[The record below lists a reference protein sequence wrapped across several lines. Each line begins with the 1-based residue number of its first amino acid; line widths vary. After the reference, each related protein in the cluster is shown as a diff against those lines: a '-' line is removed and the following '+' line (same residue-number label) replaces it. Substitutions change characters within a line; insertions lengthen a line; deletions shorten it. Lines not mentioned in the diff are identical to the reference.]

1 MRDKLWSK
9 GRGRDAGMGR
19 SEAKVTI
26 AMPRG
31 TYDVLPE
38 EIHRWHHLE
47 HLAREWAR
55 RYHFSEVRTPVFEH
69 TELFQR
75 GVGETTDIVEKEMY
89 TFTDRKG
96 RSLTLRPEGTAAV
109 VRSFIE
115 HKVYAQPQP
124 TKWYYLG
131 PMFRYERPQ
140 SGRFRQ
146 FVQFG
151 AEVLGTSEPSVD
163 AEVIALVDDF
173 LRSLGIRQF
182 RLELNSLGCPEC
194 RPRHREALLSS
205 LRPVRESLCPDCQ
218 SRLERNPLRILDC
231 KNERCRQLT
240 ADTPSILDYLCDH
253 CADHFTRVRRL
264 LDRLGMAYQENP
276 RMVRGLDYYTQTAFE
291 FIAESVGAVGTI
303 AAGGRYNGLV
313 ASLGGED
320 VPGIGFATGLERLL
334 AVMKAEGVESP
345 APKRLD
351 CFVIA
356 LGQEARDTAFAL
368 LHQLRQAGLA
378 ADLDHL
384 NRKLK
389 AQLKVADRSGAKWVL
404 ILGEEELSRQTIQ
417 LRNMADGSQEEI
429 ALTDAVTCL
438 SAAMKAREQ

>member
-1 MRDKLWSK
+1 M
-9 GRGRDAGMGR
+9 
-19 SEAKVTI
+19 TI
-26 AMPRG
+26 GMPRG

-55 RYHFSEVRTPVFEH
+55 RYHFSEVRTPIFEH

-109 VRSFIE
+109 VRSFVE

-151 AEVLGTSEPSVD
+151 AEVLGSSEPCVD

-182 RLELNSLGCPEC
+182 RLELNSLGCSEC

-240 ADTPSILDYLCDH
+240 ADTPSILDHLCDG
-253 CADHFTRVRRL
+253 CADHFARVRTF
-264 LDRLGMAYQENP
+264 LDRLRIEYHVNP

-345 APKRLD
+345 APERLD
-351 CFVIA
+351 CYVVA
-356 LGQEARDTAFAL
+356 LGEEARATAFAL
-368 LHQLRQAGLA
+368 LRQLRQAGLA

-389 AQLKVADRSGAKWVL
+389 AQLKAADRSGAKWAL

-429 ALTDAVTCL
+429 SFADVIPRL
-438 SAAMKAREQ
+438 SATMKAREQ

>member
-1 MRDKLWSK
+1 M
-9 GRGRDAGMGR
+9 
-19 SEAKVTI
+19 TI
-26 AMPRG
+26 GMPRG

-55 RYHFSEVRTPVFEH
+55 RYHFSEVRTPIFEH

-89 TFTDRKG
+89 TFVDRKG

-115 HKVYAQPQP
+115 NKVYAQPQP

-151 AEVLGTSEPSVD
+151 AEVLGTAEPSID
-163 AEVIALVDDF
+163 AEVIVLVDDF
-173 LRSLGIRQF
+173 LRSLGIRHF

-194 RPRHREALLSS
+194 RPKHREALLDH
-205 LRPVRESLCPDCQ
+205 LRPVRESLCSDCQ

-231 KNERCRQLT
+231 KNERCQRLT
-240 ADTPSILDYLCDH
+240 VDTPSILDHLCDR
-253 CADHFTRVRRL
+253 CADHFMNVRHF
-264 LDRLGMAYQENP
+264 LDQLGIPYAVNP

-291 FIAESVGAVGTI
+291 FITESVGAVGTI

-334 AVMKAEGVESP
+334 AVMEAEGVENA
-345 APKRLD
+345 APSRLD
-351 CFVIA
+351 CYVVTM
-356 LGQEARDTAFAL
+356 GEEARAAAFAL
-368 LHQLRQAGLA
+368 LHQLRAAGLA

-384 NRKLK
+384 NRKVK
-389 AQLKVADRSGAKWVL
+389 AQLKAADRLGAQWAL
-404 ILGEEELSRQTIQ
+404 ILGEEELSRQAVQ
-417 LRNMADGSQEEI
+417 LRNMADGTQEEI
-429 ALTDAVTCL
+429 PLTEVVARL
-438 SAAMKAREQ
+438 SSINDEKDESMG

>member
-1 MRDKLWSK
+1 M
-9 GRGRDAGMGR
+9 
-19 SEAKVTI
+19 TI
-26 AMPRG
+26 SMPRG
-31 TYDVLPE
+31 TYDVLPD
-38 EIHRWHHLE
+38 EIHRWHYVE
-47 HLAREWAR
+47 RVARDVAR
-55 RYHFSEVRTPVFEH
+55 RYHFSEVRTPIFEH

-151 AEVLGTSEPSVD
+151 AEVLGADDPSVD
-163 AEVIALVDDF
+163 AEIIAMVDD
-173 LRSLGIRQF
+173 LLQELGIRQY
-182 RLELNSLGCPEC
+182 RLELNSLGCPQC
-194 RPRHREALLSS
+194 RPRHREALLAH
-205 LRPVRESLCPDCQ
+205 LRPLREALCADCQ

-231 KNERCRQLT
+231 KNERCRELT
-240 ADTPSILDYLCDH
+240 ADTPSILEHLCSA
-253 CADHFTRVRRL
+253 CADHFAGVRKF
-264 LDRLGMAYQENP
+264 LDELGISYIVNP

-313 ASLGGED
+313 ASLGGQD

-334 AVMKAEGVESP
+334 AVMAAEGVEPP
-345 APKRLD
+345 APPALD
-351 CFVIA
+351 CFVVA
-356 LGQEARDTAFAL
+356 VGEESRTAAVSL
-368 LHQLRQAGLA
+368 LHRLRKAGLA

-384 NRKLK
+384 NRKVK
-389 AQLKVADRSGAKWVL
+389 AQLKAADRLQAKYVL
-404 ILGEEELSRQTIQ
+404 ILGEDELSRGTVQ
-417 LRNMADGSQEEI
+417 LRRMADGVQEEI
-429 ALTDAVTCL
+429 PLEAAVERVSMQSMGDAVEQTLL
-438 SAAMKAREQ
+438 SMMTGKAGPGADH

>member
-1 MRDKLWSK
+1 MSI
-9 GRGRDAGMGR
+9 G
-19 SEAKVTI
+19 
-26 AMPRG
+26 MPRG
-31 TYDVLPE
+31 TYDVLPDE
-38 EIHRWHHLE
+38 VYRWHFVE
-47 HLAREWAR
+47 NLARDIAR
-55 RYHFSEVRTPVFEH
+55 RYHFAEVRTPIFEH

-89 TFTDRKG
+89 TFTDRRG

-151 AEVLGTSEPSVD
+151 AEVLGADDPSVD
-163 AEVIALVDDF
+163 AEIIAMVHDF
-173 LRSLGIRQF
+173 LQELGIRQY
-182 RLELNSLGCPEC
+182 RLELNSLGCPVC
-194 RPRHREALLSS
+194 RPQHREALLAH
-205 LRPVRESLCPDCQ
+205 LRPRKTALCPDCQ

-231 KNERCRQLT
+231 KNEHCKELT
-240 ADTPSILDYLCDH
+240 ADTPSILDHLCDT
-253 CADHFTRVRRL
+253 CRAHFAGVRKYL
-264 LDRLGMAYQENP
+264 EEMDIPYIVNP

-313 ASLGGED
+313 ASLGGQD

-334 AVMKAEGVESP
+334 AVMAAEGIEPP
-345 APKRLD
+345 APHGLD
-351 CFVIA
+351 CFVVA
-356 LGQEARDTAFAL
+356 VGESARTAAAPL
-368 LHQLRQAGLA
+368 VHRLRKAGLA
-378 ADLDHL
+378 VDLDHL
-384 NRKLK
+384 NRKMKGQLK
-389 AQLKVADRSGAKWVL
+389 AADRLQARYVL
-404 ILGEEELSRQTIQ
+404 ILGEDELARGTVQ
-417 LRNMADGSQEEI
+417 LRRMADGVQEEVPLSE
-429 ALTDAVTCL
+429 AVERLCLQSTGDAVEQLLLQSTT
-438 SAAMKAREQ
+438 AGQTDHEADRE

>member
-1 MRDKLWSK
+1 MSF
-9 GRGRDAGMGR
+9 
-19 SEAKVTI
+19 S
-26 AMPRG
+26 MPRG

-38 EIHRWHHLE
+38 DIHRWHYVE
-47 HLAREWAR
+47 RLAREVAR
-55 RYHFSEVRTPVFEH
+55 RYHFLEVRTPIFEH

-151 AEVLGTSEPSVD
+151 AEVLGADDPSVD
-163 AEVIALVDDF
+163 AEIISMVDDF
-173 LRSLGIRQF
+173 LRQLGIREF
-182 RLELNSLGCPEC
+182 RLEINSLGCPVC
-194 RPRHREALLSS
+194 RPRHREALLAHLRPLASS
-205 LRPVRESLCPDCQ
+205 LCGDCQ

-231 KNERCRQLT
+231 KNERCKEMT
-240 ADTPSILDYLCDH
+240 AGTPSILDHLCEG
-253 CADHFTRVRRL
+253 CAEHFAGVRKF
-264 LDRLGMAYQENP
+264 LDELGISYIVNP

-313 ASLGGED
+313 ASLGGQD
-320 VPGIGFATGLERLL
+320 VPGIGFATGVERLL
-334 AVMKAEGVESP
+334 AVMAAEGVEPP
-345 APKRLD
+345 APRELD
-351 CFVIA
+351 CFVVA
-356 LGQEARDTAFAL
+356 LGDAARSAAFTL
-368 LHQLRQAGLA
+368 LHRLRQAGLA

-384 NRKLK
+384 NRKMK
-389 AQLKVADRSGAKWVL
+389 AQLKAADRWQAKYVL
-404 ILGEEELSRQTIQ
+404 ILGEDELARGTVQ
-417 LRNMADGSQEEI
+417 LRRMADGTQEEI
-429 ALTDAVTCL
+429 PLAEAVQRLTMLTVDDAEEHCFVDDDGNGPN
-438 SAAMKAREQ
+438 RGR